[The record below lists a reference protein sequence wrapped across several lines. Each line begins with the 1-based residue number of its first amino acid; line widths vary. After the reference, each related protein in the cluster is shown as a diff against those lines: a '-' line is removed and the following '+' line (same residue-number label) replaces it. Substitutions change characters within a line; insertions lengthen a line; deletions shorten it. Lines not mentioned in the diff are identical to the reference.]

1 MYWDDKVGEK
11 APPTAEVSTPSP
23 HPLVELID
31 WHVRE
36 ERRFASTPL
45 QPGERV
51 MVLVTESSPLGLG
64 VSVVPGGDSGLVY
77 NDEAGF
83 VPDASGIAVG
93 VGDVV
98 PAWVLKVGVG
108 TTRDRVDFA
117 FREPG
122 AKPRLADG
130 TTAIFD
136 ALLASRKRGEEG
148 VLAVGDASTPAE
160 IKLAL
165 GLSKATFKAARGALL
180 RVGVLSFPLAPKL
193 TKLVPAA
200 ATWTDEDVA
209 RVWKALSPNGGAV
222 ASTDGSS
229 TRAVSGVNRV
239 VPGAYLELAALPRG
253 ALGTALGSSAGA
265 AALLEWIE
273 GEAAATQATQAGK
286 GAAKGPK
293 AGDADAGASL
303 QEEIASPSEGFVISV
318 RAVRDDPNTVRVYLE
333 WQARPCMQVL
343 TAALV
348 PSPHRCVSTCVPTPP
363 RARPSRAASRAASGL
378 RLCVPPNRA
387 SVCVGGVA
395 QL

>member
-1 MYWDDKVGEK
+1 MYWDEKAGEK

-108 TTRDRVDFA
+108 TTRDRIDFA
-117 FREPG
+117 FREQG
-122 AKPRLADG
+122 AKPRLTDG

-180 RVGVLSFPLAPKL
+180 RAGVLAFPLAPKL

-200 ATWTDEDVA
+200 ATW
-209 RVWKALSPNGGAV
+209 
-222 ASTDGSS
+222 SS
-229 TRAVSGVNRV
+229 SSSSV
-239 VPGAYLELAALPRG
+239 
-253 ALGTALGSSAGA
+253 SSAWLGGA
-265 AALLEWIE
+265 AA
-273 GEAAATQATQAGK
+273 AAPTCTSQSRRT
-286 GAAKGPK
+286 
-293 AGDADAGASL
+293 
-303 QEEIASPSEGFVISV
+303 
-318 RAVRDDPNTVRVYLE
+318 RT
-333 WQARPCMQVL
+333 CM
-343 TAALV
+343 
-348 PSPHRCVSTCVPTPP
+348 
-363 RARPSRAASRAASGL
+363 
-378 RLCVPPNRA
+378 
-387 SVCVGGVA
+387 
-395 QL
+395 